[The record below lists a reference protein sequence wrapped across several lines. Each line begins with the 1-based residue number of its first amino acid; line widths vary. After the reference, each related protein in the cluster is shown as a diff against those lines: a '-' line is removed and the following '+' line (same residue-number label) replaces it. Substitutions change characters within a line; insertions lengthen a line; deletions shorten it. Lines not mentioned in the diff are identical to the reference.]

1 MVTKPKLTINTN
13 KYENINPRLIN
24 VNNNNNI
31 YDHQVERLKNDW
43 SMTMFMKTRE
53 TKKKI
58 KISTAVRKRGY

>member
-58 KISTAVRKRGY
+58 KISIAVRKRGY